1 MFNKKTNNF
10 RNFTVKLNNCM
21 LKYRNLLCNVK
32 FKENSLLASDDIFK
46 LLLFKNVIYLAANFL
61 GY

>member
-1 MFNKKTNNF
+1 
-10 RNFTVKLNNCM
+10 M
-21 LKYRNLLCNVK
+21 LKYNKLSCNLRKC
-32 FKENSLLASDDIFK
+32 KEISLLASDDNLK